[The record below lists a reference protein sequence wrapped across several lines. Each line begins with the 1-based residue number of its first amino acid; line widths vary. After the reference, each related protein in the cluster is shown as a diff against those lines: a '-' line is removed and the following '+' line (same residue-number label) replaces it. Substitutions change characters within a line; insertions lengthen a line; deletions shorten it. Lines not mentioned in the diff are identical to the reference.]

1 MIGAERLK
9 VLSVIGTR
17 PEAIKMAPL
26 IRTLAGCPDVNHC
39 LVVTGQ
45 HRELLDQ
52 VLEFFSL
59 TADFDLA
66 VMTEGQ
72 SLGDITSRVLQGL
85 SKVFKQVDPDVI
97 LVHGDTT
104 TTFAGALAAFYER
117 KPVGHV
123 EAGLR
128 TGDPLLPYPEEMN
141 RRLTGALAGL
151 HFAPTEGARRNLLAE
166 NVSASDIFVT
176 GNTAIDAVQT
186 AVSDSY
192 RFPPHISGVLR
203 SGKRIVLVTAHRRE
217 HWGEP
222 LRQICLGL
230 RQLAGQADNITFV
243 FPVHPNPGVRAIVN
257 EVLAGDPRFLLT
269 GPLDYGDMA
278 NLMSR
283 SCLVL
288 TDSGGL
294 QEEAPSLG
302 VPVLVLREKTERP
315 EAVEAGT
322 VKLVGTSAG
331 RIAEEGAILLNDQRV
346 YEKMAR
352 AVNPYGDGSASRR
365 ISEALLFRFGRRHA
379 PPVPFA
385 GSNRNTLAVKQG

>member
-1 MIGAERLK
+1 MIGAARLK
-9 VLSVIGTR
+9 VLSVVGTR
-17 PEAIKMAPL
+17 PEAVKMAPL
-26 IRTLAGCPDVNHC
+26 IRTLAVHPDVNHC

-52 VLEFFSL
+52 VLAFFKL

-72 SLGDITSRVLQGL
+72 SLSDITSRVLQGL
-85 SKVFKQVDPDVI
+85 SRVVRQVDPDVV

-104 TTFAGALAAFYER
+104 TTFAGAMAAFYEK

-141 RRLTGALAGL
+141 RRLTGALARI
-151 HFAPTEGARRNLLAE
+151 HFAPTEGARRNLLVE
-166 NVSASDIFVT
+166 NVPASDIFVT
-176 GNTAIDAVQT
+176 GNTAIDAVRM
-186 AVSDSY
+186 AVSDNH
-192 RFPPHISGVLR
+192 RFPPHIDSVLKSR
-203 SGKRIVLVTAHRRE
+203 KRIVLVTAHRRE

-222 LRQICLGL
+222 LRQICCGL
-230 RQLAGQADNITFV
+230 RQLAGQADNVTFV
-243 FPVHPNPGVRAIVN
+243 FPVHPNPGVRAVVN
-257 EVLAGDPRFLLT
+257 EVLAGDPRFTLID
-269 GPLDYGDMA
+269 PLDYGDMA

-283 SCLVL
+283 SYLVL
-288 TDSGGL
+288 TDSGGI

-315 EAVEAGT
+315 EAVVAGT

-331 RIAEEGAILLNDQRV
+331 RIAEEGAVLLNDKRA
-346 YEKMAR
+346 YDKMAR

-379 PPVPFA
+379 LPDPFA
-385 GSNRNTLAVKQG
+385 G

>member
-1 MIGAERLK
+1 MTGAERLK
-9 VLSVIGTR
+9 ILSVVGTR
-17 PEAIKMAPL
+17 PEAVKMAPL
-26 IRTLAGCPDVNHC
+26 IRTLAVHPDVNHC

-52 VLEFFSL
+52 VLAFFKL

-72 SLGDITSRVLQGL
+72 SLSDITSRVLQGL
-85 SKVFKQVDPDVI
+85 SRVVRQVDPDVV

-104 TTFAGALAAFYER
+104 TTFAGALAAFYEK

-141 RRLTGALAGL
+141 RRLAGALARI
-151 HFAPTEGARRNLLAE
+151 HFAPTEGARRNLLTE
-166 NVSASDIFVT
+166 NVPATDIFVT
-176 GNTAIDAVQT
+176 GNTAIDAVRM
-186 AVSDSY
+186 AVSDGH
-192 RFPPHISGVLR
+192 RFPPHIDNVLKSR
-203 SGKRIVLVTAHRRE
+203 KRIVLVTAHRRE

-222 LRQICLGL
+222 LRQICYGL
-230 RQLAGQADNITFV
+230 RQLAGQADNVSFV
-243 FPVHPNPGVRAIVN
+243 FPVHPNPGVRAVVN
-257 EVLAGDPRFLLT
+257 EVLAGDSRFTLID
-269 GPLDYGDMA
+269 PLDYGDMA

-283 SCLVL
+283 SYLVL
-288 TDSGGL
+288 TDSGGI

-315 EAVEAGT
+315 EAVAAGT

-331 RIAEEGAILLNDQRV
+331 RIAEEGAILLNDKRA
-346 YEKMAR
+346 YDKMAR

-365 ISEALLFRFGRRHA
+365 ITEVLLFRFGRGHA
-379 PPVPFA
+379 LPDPFA
-385 GSNRNTLAVKQG
+385 G

>member
-1 MIGAERLK
+1 MAGAESLK
-9 VLSVIGTR
+9 ILSVVGTR

-26 IRTLAGCPDVNHC
+26 IRTLAGHHDVNHH

-52 VLEFFSL
+52 VLEFFRL

-72 SLGDITSRVLQGL
+72 TLGDLTSRVLLRL
-85 SKVFKQVDPDVI
+85 SQIVKQVDPDVV

-104 TTFAGALAAFYER
+104 TTFAGALAAFYEK

-128 TGDPLLPYPEEMN
+128 TGDPMLPYPEEMN
-141 RRLTGALAGL
+141 RRLTGALARL

-176 GNTAIDAVQT
+176 GNTAIDAVKM
-186 AVSDSY
+186 AVNDRH
-192 RFPPHISGVLR
+192 RFSPQIESVLKSGR
-203 SGKRIVLVTAHRRE
+203 SIVLVTAHRRE

-230 RQLAGQADNITFV
+230 RQLAGRVDNAAFI

-257 EVLAGDPRFLLT
+257 EVLAGDPRFLLIE
-269 GPLDYGDMA
+269 PLDYGNMA

-283 SCLVL
+283 SRLVL

-315 EAVEAGT
+315 EAIDAGT
-322 VKLVGTSAG
+322 VRLVGTSAG
-331 RIAEEGAILLNDQRV
+331 RIAEEAAVLLTDQRI
-346 YEKMAR
+346 YEKMAH
-352 AVNPYGDGSASRR
+352 AVNPYGDGLASRR
-365 ISEALLFRFGRRHA
+365 ICEALLFRFGRRPL
-379 PPVPFA
+379 PPSPF
-385 GSNRNTLAVKQG
+385 GGPG